1 MNQLVFFLRIVSLSV
16 FVLSSL
22 QSVIQNE
29 QAKRIDDEM
38 TETCQI
44 CIKMKSFYRRVNT
57 AVHRNNGGCYSP
69 YYLYLHHLSC
79 HHSPPDRPQLITY
92 IQISNRTAT
101 KENTLFISMFIY
113 IPLNNLMDVPRNLY

>member
-1 MNQLVFFLRIVSLSV
+1 
-16 FVLSSL
+16 
-22 QSVIQNE
+22 
-29 QAKRIDDEM
+29 M

-57 AVHRNNGGCYSP
+57 AVHRNNGGCYNP

-79 HHSPPDRPQLITY
+79 HHSLPGRPRLITY

-101 KENTLFISMFIY
+101 NEETFIILCVHSNIPMLTIYHVTELLVPQCHWHLLMFHASI
-113 IPLNNLMDVPRNLY
+113 IVRFKRQHDNDGTTINPD